1 MQTQTKRFSRV
12 AFPFLVIALN
22 STPGGW
28 KDTSALG
35 IAKAK
40 QCTKR
45 KEGRRGMKNSKNERK
60 KKSMF
65 AIKIK
70 KGTTK
75 QEAAF
80 EK

>member
-22 STPGGW
+22 STSGGW
-28 KDTSALG
+28 KDTSVLG
-35 IAKAK
+35 ITRRSSAQNA
-40 QCTKR
+40 